1 MMFLKGAFMF
11 LLAAMSARAN
21 GMDVNLQTFVQD
33 AVPEGGII
41 FSGAVQTDGITYDL
55 FILEQRQRRGVMV
68 IANRSTNQPSVPLPK
83 VLFADTSFD
92 IAVDR
97 DLIPSEVCSQLCALL
112 GTSRSTLEQPQTV
125 AAAQDI
131 YPLGAVLNTVLNP
144 IAGFTFRSNSTLGIL
159 RELEQSDAIPIN
171 PSAAPVGSVL
181 VCPTTCSPTGPVSLG
196 SVTIVG
202 SDGNVYGPDI
212 RRGCAWTSFGKLE
225 TWIRLHANKNQL
237 FGFLLRAHPER
248 T

>member
-1 MMFLKGAFMF
+1 MFLIGTFMF
-11 LLAAMSARAN
+11 LLASMSARAN
-21 GMDVNLQTFVQD
+21 SLDVKLKTFVQD
-33 AVPEGGII
+33 AVPQGRII
-41 FSGAVQTDGITYDL
+41 FSGAVQTDDITYDL
-55 FILEQRQRRGVMV
+55 FVLEQDQRRGVMV
-68 IANRSTNQPSVPLPK
+68 IANRSAHQPAAPLPK
-83 VLFADTSFD
+83 VLFADTSLD

-97 DLIPSEVCSQLCALL
+97 DLIPSDVCIQLCALL
-112 GTSRSTLEQPQTV
+112 GTSRSTLGQPQTI

-131 YPLGAVLNTVLNP
+131 YPLGAVLNIVLNP

-159 RELEQSDAIPIN
+159 QELEQSDAIPIN

-181 VCPTTCSPTGPVSLG
+181 VCPTTCSPTGPISLG

-212 RRGCAWTSFGKLE
+212 RKGCAWTSFGRLE

-237 FGFLLRAHPER
+237 FGFLLRAHADR